1 MDGATQHGLR
11 IRSEQVRILY
21 DGLWLPMVSVVLVA
35 GLLLVSLWSVVD
47 QRQMLAWMTA
57 VVLITFARLGLAWC
71 FQRKQPPAEAARR
84 WMIGYAIG
92 STASGLLWGACGLW
106 LFPVSDF
113 QHQVILVVALAGIA
127 SGGAVTMAP
136 VWPIAA
142 TFLILTLLP
151 LSLRYLWLGGP
162 ASLTAAAMVWLFL
175 GFTLAVSHRWNR
187 ILRDNFHLQAEGETR
202 EQALRASES
211 RYHTI
216 FQASPLGMLHFDAQ
230 GRVTDCNDKLLQI
243 TGESRERFLGFDML
257 ESVQSIR
264 VKRAVQ
270 RALSHGEG
278 YYEGDYSM
286 LTASGPAL
294 PVRILFSGVRDD
306 QGAIVAGVAVVED
319 LTERRQAEETI
330 HRQAYYDALTGLPNR
345 RLLSERLAQLMA
357 ESAHRGEHGAVLFI
371 DLDRFK
377 EVNESLGHSVG
388 DRLLNATARR
398 LTELLR
404 DGDIAARVNSDEFV
418 VVVARIRGDR
428 QQVIDGV
435 NGVAERVMSALS
447 EPYHLSDRPLL
458 VTPSIGFA
466 LFGEEQSSATG
477 LLKQAETAM
486 FQAKT
491 EGRAKACGY
500 LPSMHTAAVWRLNL
514 EQDLRLALEGDQL
527 QLHFQ
532 PQVDGDGRI
541 VGGEGLLRWLHPKR
555 GMVQPVEFIPVAEES
570 GLILDIGQRVLDQ
583 ACEALMRLD
592 ARQLPRLSINIS
604 PRQFGQPEFV
614 ASIGRGIERSGI
626 DPSRLQLEITEG
638 VMIDNLIE
646 TIETM
651 RDLKRIGVGLAID
664 DFGVGYSSL
673 SYLKRLPLDELKI
686 DRSFI
691 QELDNS
697 NDEAIVQT
705 IITIARNLHL
715 TVVAEGVE
723 SAAQRDFLLSNGCHI
738 FQGFWFFR
746 PLPFDALVAAINDC
760 QSTA

>member
-1 MDGATQHGLR
+1 MH
-11 IRSEQVRILY
+11 SELVRILY
-21 DGLWLPMVSVVLVA
+21 AGLWLPTLSALLVA
-35 GLLLVSLWSVVD
+35 ALLVASLWSVVD
-47 QRQMLAWMTA
+47 HRRMLVWLAAM
-57 VVLITFARLGLAWC
+57 VLVALARLGLAWR
-71 FQRKQPPAEAARR
+71 FRRKAPPADAAPR
-84 WMIGYAIG
+84 WALGYAIG
-92 STASGLLWGACGLW
+92 STVAGLLWGACGLW
-106 LFPVSDF
+106 LLPVAGL
-113 QHQVILVVALAGIA
+113 QHQVILVMALAGIA

-136 VWPIAA
+136 VWPVAA
-142 TFLILTLLP
+142 AFLISTLLP
-151 LSLRYLWLGGP
+151 LSVHYLWLGGP
-162 ASLTAAAMVWLFL
+162 VALIVAAMVGLFL
-175 GFTLAVSHRWNR
+175 LFTLIVSRRWNR
-187 ILRDNFHLQAEGETR
+187 VLRDNFRLQAEGEVR
-202 EQALRASES
+202 EQALRESES

-216 FQASPLGMLHFDAQ
+216 FQASPLGMLHFDAH
-230 GRVTDCNDKLLQI
+230 GRVTDCNEKLLQI
-243 TGESRERFLGFDML
+243 TAETRERFLGFDML
-257 ESVQSIR
+257 ESVQSAR

-278 YYEGDYSM
+278 YFEGDYSM
-286 LTASGPAL
+286 LAASGPSL
-294 PVRILFSGVRDD
+294 PVRILFNGVRDS
-306 QGAIVAGVAVVED
+306 QGAIIAGVAVVED
-319 LTERRQAEETI
+319 LSERRQAEETI

-357 ESAHRGEHGAVLFI
+357 ESARHGEHGAVLFI

-404 DGDIAARVNSDEFV
+404 EGDIAARVNSDEFIV
-418 VVVARIRGDR
+418 VVGRIKGDR
-428 QQVIDGV
+428 QQVTERV

-447 EPYHLSDRPLL
+447 EPYHLSERPLL

-466 LFGEEQSSATG
+466 LFSEENSAVE

-500 LPSMHTAAVWRLNL
+500 LPSMQTAAVWRLTL
-514 EQDLRLALEGDQL
+514 EQDLRQALDGDQL
-527 QLHFQ
+527 LLHYQ

-541 VGGEGLLRWLHPKR
+541 VGAEALLRWSHPQR
-555 GMVQPVEFIPVAEES
+555 GMVPPCEFIPVAEQS
-570 GLILDIGQRVLDQ
+570 GLILDIGQRVLEQ
-583 ACEALMRLD
+583 ACQTLARLD

-604 PRQFGQPEFV
+604 PRQFGQSDFV
-614 ASIGRGIERSGI
+614 ASIERCIERSGI
-626 DPSRLQLEITEG
+626 DPWRLQLEITEG

-651 RDLKRIGVGLAID
+651 LELKRIGVSLSID

-691 QELDNS
+691 QELDDS

-705 IITIARNLHL
+705 IITIALNLRL
-715 TVVAEGVE
+715 AVVAEGIE
-723 SAAQRDFLLSNGCHI
+723 TASQRDFLLRNGCHI
-738 FQGFWFFR
+738 FQGYWFYR
-746 PLPFDALVAAINDC
+746 PLPFDALVAAIDDC
-760 QSTA
+760 PSTLAVTPR

>member
-1 MDGATQHGLR
+1 MDGATQRLR

-47 QRQMLAWMTA
+47 QRQMLAWVTA
-57 VVLITFARLGLAWC
+57 VVLITFARLGLAWR

-127 SGGAVTMAP
+127 SGGAATMAP

-187 ILRDNFHLQAEGETR
+187 ILRDNFHLQAEGEAR

-211 RYHTI
+211 RYYTI

-257 ESVQSIR
+257 ESVQSTR

-278 YYEGDYSM
+278 YYEGDYGM

-345 RLLSERLAQLMA
+345 RLLSERLAQLMS

-428 QQVIDGV
+428 QQVIDSV

-491 EGRAKACGY
+491 EGRAKACSY

-532 PQVDGDGRI
+532 PQVGGDGRI
-541 VGGEGLLRWLHPKR
+541 VGAEALLRWLHPKR
-555 GMVQPVEFIPVAEES
+555 GMVPPVEFIPVAEES

-723 SAAQRDFLLSNGCHI
+723 SAAQRDFLLRNGCHI

>member
-1 MDGATQHGLR
+1 MDGATQRLR

-47 QRQMLAWMTA
+47 QRQMLAWVTA
-57 VVLITFARLGLAWC
+57 VVLITFARLGLAWR

-127 SGGAVTMAP
+127 SGGAATMAP

-570 GLILDIGQRVLDQ
+570 GLILDIGQWVLDQ

-614 ASIGRGIERSGI
+614 ASIGRCIERSGI

-723 SAAQRDFLLSNGCHI
+723 SAAQRDFLLRNGCHI

>member
-1 MDGATQHGLR
+1 MDGATQRLR

-47 QRQMLAWMTA
+47 QRQMLAWVTA
-57 VVLITFARLGLAWC
+57 VVLITFARLGLAWR

-127 SGGAVTMAP
+127 SGGAATMAP

-532 PQVDGDGRI
+532 PQVGGDGRI
-541 VGGEGLLRWLHPKR
+541 VGAEALLRWLHPKR

-570 GLILDIGQRVLDQ
+570 GLILDIGQWVLDQ

-723 SAAQRDFLLSNGCHI
+723 SAAQRDFLLRNGCHI

>member
-1 MDGATQHGLR
+1 MDGATQRLR

-47 QRQMLAWMTA
+47 QRQMLAWVTA
-57 VVLITFARLGLAWC
+57 VVLITFARLGLAWR

-264 VKRAVQ
+264 IKRAVQ

-278 YYEGDYSM
+278 YYEGDYGM

-345 RLLSERLAQLMA
+345 RLLNERLAQLMA

-428 QQVIDGV
+428 QQVIDSV

-570 GLILDIGQRVLDQ
+570 GLILDIGQWVLDQ

-614 ASIGRGIERSGI
+614 ASIGRCIERSGI

-723 SAAQRDFLLSNGCHI
+723 SAAQRDFLLRNGCHI

>member
-1 MDGATQHGLR
+1 
-11 IRSEQVRILY
+11 
-21 DGLWLPMVSVVLVA
+21 MVSAVLVA
-35 GLLLVSLWSVVD
+35 GLLVASLWSVVD
-47 QRQMLAWMTA
+47 QRLMLSWTA
-57 VVLITFARLGLAWC
+57 AVALVTLARLGLAWC
-71 FQRKQPPAEAARR
+71 FQRKAPPAEAARR

-106 LFPVSDF
+106 LFPVSDS
-113 QHQVILVVALAGIA
+113 QHQVILVMALAGIA

-136 VWPIAA
+136 VWSVAA
-142 TFLILTLLP
+142 AFLIPTLLP
-151 LSLRYLWLGGP
+151 LSLHYLWLGGSV
-162 ASLTAAAMVWLFL
+162 SLVVAAMVGLFL
-175 GFTLAVSHRWNR
+175 IFTLVVSLRWNR
-187 ILRDNFHLQAEGETR
+187 ILRDNFHLQAEGEAR
-202 EQALRASES
+202 EHALRESES

-216 FQASPLGMLHFDAQ
+216 FQASPLGMLHFDAR

-243 TGESRERFLGFDML
+243 TGEAREHFLGFDML
-257 ESVQSIR
+257 ESVQSSR

-270 RALSHGEG
+270 RALSQGEG
-278 YYEGDYSM
+278 YFEGDYSM
-286 LTASGPAL
+286 LAASGPAL
-294 PVRILFSGVRDD
+294 PVRILFSGVRDS
-306 QGAIVAGVAVVED
+306 QGDIVAGVAVVED

-345 RLLSERLAQLMA
+345 RLLSERLAQIMA
-357 ESAHRGEHGAVLFI
+357 DTFHHGEYGAVLFI

-418 VVVARIRGDR
+418 VVVARIKGNR
-428 QQVIDGV
+428 QQVIDRV
-435 NGVAERVMSALS
+435 NSVAERVMSALS
-447 EPYHLSDRPLL
+447 EPYHLSDRPLM

-466 LFGEEQSSATG
+466 LFSEEESSATE

-500 LPSMHTAAVWRLNL
+500 LPSMQTAAVWRLTL
-514 EQDLRLALEGDQL
+514 EQDLRQALEADQL

-541 VGGEGLLRWLHPKR
+541 VGAEALLRWSHPER
-555 GMVQPVEFIPVAEES
+555 GMIPPFEFIPVAEES

-583 ACEALMRLD
+583 ACETLMRLD

-604 PRQFGQPEFV
+604 PRQFGQPDFAATIE
-614 ASIGRGIERSGI
+614 RCIERSGI
-626 DPSRLQLEITEG
+626 DPWRLQLEITEG

-646 TIETM
+646 TVETM
-651 RDLKRIGVGLAID
+651 RDLKRIGVSLAID

-673 SYLKRLPLDELKI
+673 AYLKRLPLDELKI

-691 QELDNS
+691 QELENS

-705 IITIARNLHL
+705 IITIARNLRL
-715 TVVAEGVE
+715 EVVAEGVE
-723 SAAQRDFLLSNGCHI
+723 TASQRDFLLRNGCHI
-738 FQGFWFFR
+738 FQGYWFFR
-746 PLPFDALVAAINDC
+746 PLPFDALVAAISDC
-760 QSTA
+760 SSTA